1 MTVFKHRSSSLWFV
15 VVMWGSALVIVAF
28 GFILTSPDI
37 AGDFLV
43 GDDATMLLALSV
55 VLIGLAMVPFVVGK
69 RNGPIDWFA
78 VIYVMA
84 NAYALNFALRAVYLI
99 TAHTP
104 IGIFAYWDTLVEAM
118 TYVLLGFG
126 AMLLGYYA
134 AFGDKVAQLLPSF
147 NLKWQLSPSLGKVAI
162 LYIIGS
168 GAHYLLSL
176 EVVSVT
182 FTYYWIALSQLT
194 SFALA
199 VSIINALISS
209 TNRRMW
215 RAFVLVLLPLQSL
228 YALVWSTGKFA
239 LIEPVYILLICY
251 HYLKGRLP
259 FKLFVPAVL
268 IIVGVI
274 FPIITV
280 YRGQSPSAYTLT
292 RITNTMEDLIRRGW
306 QGYSDLVIDSVMMRS
321 HLMDSVALVVKYSSP
336 PDVLS
341 GIGEYLRIPLYA
353 FLPRVFWSEKPIGQ
367 GVIFGVDYL
376 GTTGM
381 VSVGVSNPGDLYSNL
396 GLAGL
401 IVGMF
406 VLGFTYRFVYEYF
419 IVKHRGSPLPAMIP
433 YLFIYIFAL
442 EQLYLGFESAISTGM
457 SELIRRM
464 VFLVLVVLFLRAPY
478 RSASLRAFRW
488 NPK

>member
-1 MTVFKHRSSSLWFV
+1 
-15 VVMWGSALVIVAF
+15 MWGSALVIAAF
-28 GFILTSPDI
+28 GFILTSPNI
-37 AGDFLV
+37 TGKYLV

-55 VLIGLAMVPFVVGK
+55 VLIGLAMVPFILGK
-69 RNGPIDWFA
+69 RKGSIDWFA

-84 NAYALNFALRAVYLI
+84 GAYVLNFALRAVYLI

-104 IGIFAYWDTLVEAM
+104 IGILAYWDTLVEAM
-118 TYVLLGFG
+118 TYVILGFA

-134 AFGDKVAQLLPSF
+134 AFGDKVAKLLPSF

-162 LYIIGS
+162 LYIIGLSAQYLNSHEFVS
-168 GAHYLLSL
+168 G
-176 EVVSVT
+176 T
-182 FTYYWIALSQLT
+182 FTYYLISLSQLT

-199 VSIINALISS
+199 LSIINALVCTS
-209 TNRRMW
+209 NRKMW
-215 RAFVLVLLPLQSL
+215 WAFFLVLLPLQSL
-228 YALVWSTGKFA
+228 YALVWSIAKFA
-239 LIEPVYILLICY
+239 LIEPVYLLLICY

-259 FKLFVPAVL
+259 LRLVVPAIV
-268 IIVGVI
+268 IIVGII
-274 FPIITV
+274 FPMIML
-280 YRGQSPSAYTLT
+280 YRGQLPSGHTLP
-292 RITNTMEDLIRRGW
+292 RITSTMEDLIRGGW
-306 QGYSDLVIDSVMMRS
+306 ESYNDLVIDSVMMRP
-321 HLMDSVALVVKYSSP
+321 HLIDSLALVVKYSSP

-367 GVIFGVDYL
+367 SLLFGVDYL

-406 VLGFTYRFVYEYF
+406 VLGFIYRFIYEYL
-419 IVKHRGSPLPAMIP
+419 IAKRRGVPLADLVP

-442 EQLYLGFESAISTGM
+442 EQLYLGFEVGVSVGI
-457 SELIRRM
+457 SELIRRL
-464 VFLVLVVLFLRAPY
+464 VLLVLVVLYMRASYPSAALRG
-478 RSASLRAFRW
+478 LRRNAR
-488 NPK
+488 

>member
-1 MTVFKHRSSSLWFV
+1 MWVTVFKHRSSSLWVV

-78 VIYVMA
+78 VIYVVA
-84 NAYALNFALRAVYLI
+84 GAYVLNFALRLMYLMA
-99 TAHTP
+99 TGTT
-104 IGIFAYWDTLVEAM
+104 IGILPYWDTLVEAM
-118 TYVLLGFG
+118 TYVLMGFG
-126 AMLLGYYA
+126 AMLLGYYV
-134 AFGDKVAQLLPSF
+134 AFGDKVAQWLPSF

-162 LYIIGS
+162 LYIIGF
-168 GAHYLLSL
+168 GARFLLSL
-176 EVVSVT
+176 EIVSS
-182 FTYYWIALSQLT
+182 TYLYYFIALSYLT
-194 SFALA
+194 PFVLA
-199 VSIINALISS
+199 ISIINALVSPA
-209 TNRRMW
+209 NRGMW
-215 RAFVLVLLPLQSL
+215 RAFVLVLLPLQLL
-228 YALVWSTGKFA
+228 YALVWSSGKFA

-259 FKLFVPAVL
+259 FKLFVPAAL

-292 RITNTMEDLIRRGW
+292 QITNTMEDLIRGGW

-341 GIGEYLRIPLYA
+341 GIGEYMRIPLYA

-381 VSVGVSNPGDLYSNL
+381 VSVGMSNPGDLYSNL
-396 GLAGL
+396 GLTGL

-406 VLGFTYRFVYEYF
+406 VLGFIYRFIYEYF
-419 IVKHRGSPLPAMIP
+419 IVKHRGSPLPALVP

-442 EQLYLGFESAISTGM
+442 EQLYLGFEVAVSVGI
-457 SELIRRM
+457 SELIRRL
-464 VFLVLVVLFLRAPY
+464 VLLVLVVLYLRAPY
-478 RSASLRAFRW
+478 RSAPVRYF
-488 NPK
+488 K